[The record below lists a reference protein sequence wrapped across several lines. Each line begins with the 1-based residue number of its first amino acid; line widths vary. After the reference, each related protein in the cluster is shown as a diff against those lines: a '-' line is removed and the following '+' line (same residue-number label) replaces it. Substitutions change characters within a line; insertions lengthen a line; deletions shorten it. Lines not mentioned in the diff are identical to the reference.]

1 MTFRPDAISRG
12 LLVLIFLLLLTLTVK
27 EYASSGNEQKFDFKI
42 QDQKFAAEIKASAS
56 SVTDSTNSTL
66 TAESSDST
74 VKKTKNS
81 RKNNKNNKLTISQK
95 IININTAGIDELTTL
110 PGVGPK
116 MAEKILEHRKIN
128 GSFKTIEAIRDV
140 KGIGEKKYEKL
151 KDRISI

>member
-42 QDQKFAAEIKASAS
+42 QDQKFTAEIKASAS

-66 TAESSDST
+66 TAESTDSS

-95 IININTAGIDELTTL
+95 IININTAGIDELITL

-151 KDRISI
+151 KDWISI

>member
-42 QDQKFAAEIKASAS
+42 QDQKFTAEIKASAS

-66 TAESSDST
+66 TAESTDSS

-95 IININTAGIDELTTL
+95 IININTAGIDELITL

>member
-27 EYASSGNEQKFDFKI
+27 EYARIEPVKKFDFHN
-42 QDQKFAAEIKASAS
+42 QDQKFAAEILASDSA
-56 SVTDSTNSTL
+56 VTKPVDSIISADSTIIST
-66 TAESSDST
+66 EKQ
-74 VKKTKNS
+74 KKS

-95 IININTAGIDELTTL
+95 IININTAGIDDLATL

-128 GSFKTIEAIRDV
+128 GNLSTIEDIRLI
-140 KGIGEKKYEKL
+140 KGIGDKKFEKMKPWIK
-151 KDRISI
+151 I

>member
-27 EYASSGNEQKFDFKI
+27 EYASSRNEQKFDFKI